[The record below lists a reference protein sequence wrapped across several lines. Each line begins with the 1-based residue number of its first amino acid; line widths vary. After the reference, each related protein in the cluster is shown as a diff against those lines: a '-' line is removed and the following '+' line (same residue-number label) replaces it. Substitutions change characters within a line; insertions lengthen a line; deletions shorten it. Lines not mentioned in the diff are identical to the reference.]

1 METTIKILIAIII
14 ISYTIL
20 QLAFTGMLM
29 STKKKITK
37 IIIYILSAMSFIG
50 CLCAGIIIVGRLA
63 F

>member
-1 METTIKILIAIII
+1 METTIKILVAIII

-29 STKKKITK
+29 STKKKIVK
-37 IIIYILSAMSFIG
+37 IIIYMLSAASFIG

>member
-29 STKKKITK
+29 STKKKTIK
-37 IIIYILSAMSFIG
+37 VIIYMLSAASFIG

>member
-29 STKKKITK
+29 STKKKMVK
-37 IIIYILSAMSFIG
+37 IIIYILSAASFIG

>member
-29 STKKKITK
+29 STKKKIVK
-37 IIIYILSAMSFIG
+37 IIIYMLSAASFIG

>member
-1 METTIKILIAIII
+1 METTIKILVAIII
-14 ISYTIL
+14 ISYAIL

-29 STKKKITK
+29 STKKKIVK
-37 IIIYILSAMSFIG
+37 IIIYMLSAASFIG

>member
-1 METTIKILIAIII
+1 METTIKILIEIIM

-29 STKKKITK
+29 STKKKIVK
-37 IIIYILSAMSFIG
+37 IIIYMLSAASFIG

>member
-29 STKKKITK
+29 STKKKTVK
-37 IIIYILSAMSFIG
+37 IIIYMLSAASFIG